1 MKKIHIIIVALI
13 GIVSFTAAFGTGFVI
28 KRNKAAAAAAVAAK
42 AEAEALAAAAAKDQ
56 APQANPEIE
65 LSPDLT
71 ESFSGTT
78 LSENQLKTLI
88 CDLQAKMETVKSKQ
102 EELDKDNE
110 RISITRQ
117 TLAGEVEQ
125 LNQLRESLNQTLI
138 ALQEKERTVRAT
150 LTEIEAV
157 EKTNLV
163 KIAATYDKMDP
174 TQSAKILTTMAGN
187 NQIKDAVKI
196 LYYMSERNAG
206 KLLGEIGTTRPE
218 TASALSLLLK
228 QIKEKP

>member
-1 MKKIHIIIVALI
+1 MNKLHIIVLTLTGTI
-13 GIVSFTAAFGTGFVI
+13 SFGAAFGTGFI
-28 KRNKAAAAAAVAAK
+28 LKRNKALAAATAAAAIAAQAK
-42 AEAEALAAAAAKDQ
+42 TAEAKP
-56 APQANPEIE
+56 APV
-65 LSPDLT
+65 LSPELT
-71 ESFSGTT
+71 ENFSGTT

-88 CDLQAKMETVKSKQ
+88 CDLQEKMENIKDKQ
-102 EELDKDNE
+102 KEIEQDAE
-110 RISITRQ
+110 RVNITRQ
-117 TLAGEVEQ
+117 TLAGEIEQ
-125 LNQLRESLNQTLI
+125 LNQLRENLNQTLLT
-138 ALQEKERTVRAT
+138 LQEKERSIRDSM
-150 LTEIEAV
+150 TEIEAV
-157 EKTNLV
+157 EKANLT

-174 TQSAKILTTMAGN
+174 AQSAKILNTMASN